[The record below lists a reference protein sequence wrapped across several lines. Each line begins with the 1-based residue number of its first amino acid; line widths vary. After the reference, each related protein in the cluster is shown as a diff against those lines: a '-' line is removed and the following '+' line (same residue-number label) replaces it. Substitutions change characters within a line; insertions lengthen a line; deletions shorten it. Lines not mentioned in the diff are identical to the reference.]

1 MMGNPSL
8 PLEAWTNFYVI
19 LGSSAGGLTGLTFVV
34 IALVSEAQSVRWSGL
49 RAYITPTVVHFC
61 SVLGIATLLNVPGQ
75 TASSLGLCLD
85 VAGLTGVGYSIG
97 TVVHLYRNRSL
108 YTPVAEDWI
117 WNAWLPTLCYLAL
130 LIAGMLA
137 PWHAS
142 ITLYT
147 TAAVSLLLL
156 YIGIHNAWDIA
167 VWFTAQRPSAQR
179 ESAKPPQASPP

>member
-1 MMGNPSL
+1 
-8 PLEAWTNFYVI
+8 
-19 LGSSAGGLTGLTFVV
+19 
-34 IALVSEAQSVRWSGL
+34 
-49 RAYITPTVVHFC
+49 
-61 SVLGIATLLNVPGQ
+61 
-75 TASSLGLCLD
+75 
-85 VAGLTGVGYSIG
+85 
-97 TVVHLYRNRSL
+97 
-108 YTPVAEDWI
+108 
-117 WNAWLPTLCYLAL
+117 
-130 LIAGMLA
+130 MLA